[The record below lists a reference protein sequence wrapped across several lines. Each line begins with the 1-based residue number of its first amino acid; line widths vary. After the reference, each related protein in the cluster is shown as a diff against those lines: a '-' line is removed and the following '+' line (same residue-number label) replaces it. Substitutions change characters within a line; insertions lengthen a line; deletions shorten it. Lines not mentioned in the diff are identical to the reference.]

1 MYNKNSAIGISSD
14 GMPQM
19 FVTKN
24 KQRIKQYGNIVYL
37 KNGEEFE
44 LEIYNPRQNK
54 ILAKIELNGKPIGSG
69 IVLRPGERV
78 FLERHL
84 DSNNKFLFETYMVDG
99 NNKSAVKAIENNGSV
114 KVEFFNELIWQ
125 TSPTITWTNTGNW
138 WGGNPYYGNSATPCS
153 GNIDFMT
160 ANSYSTNISA
170 ANITYTS
177 SCVTTNNDLETGR
190 VEKGSES
197 GQYFVDDNS
206 NFDYFPI
213 NSIEWKIIP
222 ESRKQIT
229 KEDIVVY
236 CGGCGRKKR
245 EKERY
250 CPSCG
255 YKF

>member
-14 GMPQM
+14 GIPKM

-24 KQRIKQYGNIVYL
+24 KQRIKQHGNVVYL

-54 ILAKIELNGKPIGSG
+54 ILAKIELNGKAIGSG

-84 DSNNKFLFETYMVDG
+84 ESNNKFLFETYTIDG

-114 KVEFFNELIWQ
+114 KVEFFDELIWQ
-125 TSPTITWTNTGNW
+125 TSPTITWTNSDWSIKQPTTY
-138 WGGNPYYGNSATPCS
+138 PYCDDPYRYYNGYLNSNFS
-153 GNIDFMT
+153 
-160 ANSYSTNISA
+160 
-170 ANITYTS
+170 NITS
-177 SCVTTNNDLETGR
+177 NNLETGR

-197 GQYFVDDNS
+197 GQYFVEDNT
-206 NFDYFPI
+206 NFSYFPI

>member
-1 MYNKNSAIGISSD
+1 MYKKSD
-14 GMPQM
+14 LMDILTDKMPQM
-19 FVTKN
+19 FITKN
-24 KQRIKQYGNIVYL
+24 KQRIKQYGSVVYL
-37 KNGEEFE
+37 KNGEEFQ

-54 ILAKIELNGKPIGSG
+54 ILAKFELNGKAIGSG

-84 DSNNKFLFETYMVDG
+84 ESNNKFLFETYTIDG

-114 KVEFFNELIWQ
+114 KVEFFDELVWQ
-125 TSPTITWTNTGNW
+125 TSSTITWTNSGDNW
-138 WGGNPYYGNSATPCS
+138 WNGCIYSGGIDPYLGRITAT
-153 GNIDFMT
+153 
-160 ANSYSTNISA
+160 YSTSIPG
-170 ANITYTS
+170 ANLTYTS
-177 SCVTTNNDLETGR
+177 SCATTNNNLETGR

-197 GQYFVDDNS
+197 GQYFVEDNT
-206 NFDYFPI
+206 NFSYFPI